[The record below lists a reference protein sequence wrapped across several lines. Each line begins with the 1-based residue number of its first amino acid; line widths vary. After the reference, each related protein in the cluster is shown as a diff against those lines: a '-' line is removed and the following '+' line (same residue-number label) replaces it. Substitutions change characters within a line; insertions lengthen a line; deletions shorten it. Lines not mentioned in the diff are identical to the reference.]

1 MLNAGIVRE
10 LRNEFR
16 GNPRMED
23 SSWSDNMRS
32 RAWLSCFTVEA
43 RLLVLKVPL
52 VLARSFE
59 DCCADVR
66 LWHVRL
72 G

>member
-1 MLNAGIVRE
+1 MLNASIARE
-10 LRNEFR
+10 LKNGFR

-23 SSWSDNMRS
+23 SSLLYNMRS
-32 RAWLSCFTVEA
+32 RAWLGCFTIKA
-43 RLLVLKVPL
+43 RLLVLKVPP

-66 LWHVRL
+66 LWHAGL